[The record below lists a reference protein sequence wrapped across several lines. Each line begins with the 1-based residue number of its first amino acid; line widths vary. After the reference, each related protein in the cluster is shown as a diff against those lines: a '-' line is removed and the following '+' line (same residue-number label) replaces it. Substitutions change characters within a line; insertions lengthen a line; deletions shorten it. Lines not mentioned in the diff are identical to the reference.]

1 MGRGIRGAG
10 NRGTLRNRRALLQT
24 GRRADRRLRHQNGAA
39 EVTAGMDGFDHV
51 VDVLVVGSGGGGMT
65 AALTAH
71 AAGLDALVIE
81 KSSHFGG
88 STALSGGGIWVP
100 GAPAQRREGYTPS
113 PEAVVG
119 YLKLITEGLVS
130 ESRIRQYVE
139 AAPQMLR
146 FLEQLSDWFEFVW
159 KPGYADYYPEL
170 PGGSELGSTINVPP
184 IDLRRLGVD
193 EQKLLAP
200 LALAPRGIWLGPKE
214 LRTFYRIRQSWAGKG
229 VLLKLISRMV
239 RARVLVE
246 RMAAIVQSLAAR
258 LRLAMRERG
267 VPLWLD
273 SPMSELLIGAD
284 GSVTGAVV
292 ERDGVVQRIGARHG
306 GILASGGFDHDL
318 ARRKEVLPVIDQD
331 WSFGNPAAMGDGI
344 RAGEKVGAATEL
356 LDEAWWFPAIQWPDG
371 RMQFMLNERMMPAQF
386 IVNGEGKRFINEAA
400 PYMDFGHAMIDG
412 QRSGVTHIPCWLIT
426 DHRSWNRYVIGGHLP
441 IPKIPGAPVP
451 TGRKVPTAWLESGV
465 VKAAMTWD
473 EMATKIGVPARQL
486 SETARRFNK
495 LARTG
500 HDDDFNRGESVYD
513 NHCGYPTLPIPNLYP
528 LGDPPYYAF
537 RIVLGDLG
545 TSGGLRTDE
554 YARVLRS
561 DDTVVRGLYAV
572 GNTAAP
578 VMGRSYAG
586 AGATIGPAMTF
597 GFVAAKHLAAQTAT
611 RTLNSHG
618 R

>member
-1 MGRGIRGAG
+1 MSA
-10 NRGTLRNRRALLQT
+10 TPF
-24 GRRADRRLRHQNGAA
+24 AA
-39 EVTAGMDGFDHV
+39 DGFDHV
-51 VDVLVVGSGGGGMT
+51 VDVLIVGSGGGGMS
-65 AALTAH
+65 AALTAQ
-71 AAGLDALVIE
+71 ASGLDALVVE
-81 KSSHFGG
+81 KSSYFGG

-113 PEAVVG
+113 PEGVVE
-119 YLKLITEGLVS
+119 YLLKITEGLVG
-130 ESRIRQYVE
+130 EARIRQYVE
-139 AAPQMLR
+139 AAPRMLE
-146 FLEQLSDWFEFVW
+146 FLESHSEWFEFVW

-184 IDLRRLGVD
+184 IDLRKLGAD
-193 EQKLLAP
+193 EQLLLKP

-229 VLLKLISRMV
+229 VLLKLIARMV
-239 RARVLVE
+239 RARVFGE
-246 RMAAIVQSLAAR
+246 RMAAIGQSLAAR
-258 LRLAMRERG
+258 LRLAMKERG
-267 VPLWLD
+267 IPLWLD
-273 SPMSELLIGAD
+273 SPMAELLTDAD
-284 GSVTGAVV
+284 GAVTGAVV
-292 ERDGVVQRIGARHG
+292 QRDGRPQRIGARRAV
-306 GILASGGFDHDL
+306 ILASGGFDHDL
-318 ARRKEVLPVIDQD
+318 AWRKEQLPVIEQD

-344 RAGEKVGAATEL
+344 RAGQKVGAATEL

-386 IVNGEGKRFINEAA
+386 IVNGDGKRFINEAA

-412 QRSGVTHIPCWLIT
+412 QKTGVTHIPCWLIT

-451 TGRKVPTAWLESGV
+451 TGRKVPRAWLESGV
-465 VKAAMTWD
+465 VKSAMDWDDMAA
-473 EMATKIGVPARQL
+473 KVGVPARQL
-486 SETARRFNK
+486 AETARRFNE
-495 LARTG
+495 LARKG
-500 HDDDFNRGESVYD
+500 HDDDFNRGDSGYD
-513 NHCGYPTLPIPNLYP
+513 NYYGDPTLPNPNLYP

-554 YARVLRS
+554 YARVLRP
-561 DDTVVRGLYAV
+561 DDTVVPGLYAV

-597 GFVAAKHLAAQTAT
+597 GFVAAKHVAAQMASQT
-611 RTLNSHG
+611 H
-618 R
+618 

>member
-1 MGRGIRGAG
+1 MS
-10 NRGTLRNRRALLQT
+10 
-24 GRRADRRLRHQNGAA
+24 AA
-39 EVTAGMDGFDHV
+39 PSTADGFDHV
-51 VDVLVVGSGGGGMT
+51 VDVLIVGSGGGGMA
-65 AALTAH
+65 AALTAE
-71 AAGLDALVIE
+71 AAGLDALVVE
-81 KSSHFGG
+81 KSPYFGG

-100 GAPAQRREGYTPS
+100 GAPAQRREGYVPS
-113 PEAVVG
+113 PEAVVQ
-119 YLKLITEGLVS
+119 YLLKITDGLVS
-130 ESRIRQYVE
+130 EARIRQYVE
-139 AAPQMLR
+139 SAPQMLE
-146 FLEQLSDWFEFVW
+146 FLENLSGWFEFVW

-184 IDLRRLGVD
+184 IDLRKLGVD
-193 EQKLLAP
+193 EPKLLKP
-200 LALAPRGIWLGPKE
+200 LALAPKGIWLGPKE

-239 RARVLVE
+239 RARVFGE
-246 RMAAIVQSLAAR
+246 RMAAIGQSLAAR

-267 VPLWLD
+267 IPLWLD
-273 SPMSELLIGAD
+273 SPMAELLTDGD

-292 ERDGVVQRIGARHG
+292 QRDGGNQRIGARLG
-306 GILASGGFDHDL
+306 VILASGGFDHDL
-318 ARRKEVLPVIDQD
+318 AWRKEQLPVVDQD
-331 WSFGNPAAMGDGI
+331 WSFGNPGATGDGI
-344 RAGEKVGAATEL
+344 RAGQKVGAATDL

-386 IVNGEGKRFINEAA
+386 IVNGDGKRFINEAA

-412 QRSGVTHIPCWLIT
+412 QKSGVTHIPCWLIT

-451 TGRKVPTAWLESGV
+451 TGRKVPPAWLESGV
-465 VKAAMTWD
+465 VKAATSWD
-473 EMATKIGVPARQL
+473 DMAAKIGVPPRRL
-486 SETARRFNK
+486 SETAGRFNE
-495 LARTG
+495 LARKG
-500 HDDDFNRGESVYD
+500 HDDDFNRGDSVYD
-513 NHCGYPTLPIPNLYP
+513 NYYGDPTLPNPNLYP

-537 RIVLGDLG
+537 RVVLGDLG

-554 YARVLRS
+554 YARVLRT

-597 GFVAAKHLAAQTAT
+597 GFVAAKHLASQA
-611 RTLNSHG
+611 LSSH
-618 R
+618 RR